1 MSMLMHDA
9 TTMVSPACGE
19 ALRSRSLFDLLYAD
33 DTLIVGSDAKFVQEY
48 AAAVEAAGA
57 TYGLSLHW
65 GKTQYLAVDTAPC
78 LIRPDGSPYEDTAFL
93 HCLGGL
99 ISRDGRVDSEISRK
113 IGMAHGDF
121 KVLQRLWG
129 HAGVTTKKKIEYF
142 TAFVASRLL
151 YGLPSVWLVTS
162 QRRRLDGFYCRC
174 LRRILGIQSSYMSRV
189 SNATVLS
196 QAGMKP
202 FSAQVLKQ
210 QLLLLGRAALAP
222 DGSPMR
228 CNTFADGTLIPQI
241 GRFIRKVG
249 RPRQDWTSQLML
261 VAEGRL
267 GIRRLQTLLA
277 DRSEGSL
284 LRWRREVERL
294 F

>member
-1 MSMLMHDA
+1 
-9 TTMVSPACGE
+9 
-19 ALRSRSLFDLLYAD
+19 
-33 DTLIVGSDAKFVQEY
+33 
-48 AAAVEAAGA
+48 
-57 TYGLSLHW
+57 
-65 GKTQYLAVDTAPC
+65 
-78 LIRPDGSPYEDTAFL
+78 
-93 HCLGGL
+93 
-99 ISRDGRVDSEISRK
+99 
-113 IGMAHGDF
+113 
-121 KVLQRLWG
+121 
-129 HAGVTTKKKIEYF
+129 
-142 TAFVASRLL
+142 
-151 YGLPSVWLVTS
+151 
-162 QRRRLDGFYCRC
+162 
-174 LRRILGIQSSYMSRV
+174 MSRV